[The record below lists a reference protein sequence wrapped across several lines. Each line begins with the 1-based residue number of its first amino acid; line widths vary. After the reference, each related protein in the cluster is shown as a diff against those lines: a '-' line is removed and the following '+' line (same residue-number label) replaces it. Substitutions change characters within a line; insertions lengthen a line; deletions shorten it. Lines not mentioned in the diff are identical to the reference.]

1 MSLGHRVDSR
11 TFRSANTRS
20 PFIDMVGGAFGCSVG
35 YLALSTFANAVPSLG
50 GLPILQMPPQVV
62 VETLVAAALIGIL
75 SALIPA
81 RGAAQESIVETL
93 RALV

>member
-1 MSLGHRVDSR
+1 MRALGFTPGTVLWLLLGESV
-11 TFRSANTRS
+11 A
-20 PFIDMVGGAFGCSVG
+20 IGLMGGAFGCSVG
-35 YLALSTFANAVPSLG
+35 YLALSAFGKAVPSLG

-62 VETLVAAALIGIL
+62 VETLVAAPLIGIL

-81 RGAAQESIVETL
+81 SVVAQESIVETL